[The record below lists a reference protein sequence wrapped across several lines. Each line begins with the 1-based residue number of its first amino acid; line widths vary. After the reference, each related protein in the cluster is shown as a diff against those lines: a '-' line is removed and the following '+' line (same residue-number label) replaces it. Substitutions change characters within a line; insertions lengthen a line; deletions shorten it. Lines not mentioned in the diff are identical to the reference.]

1 MFDGAALLREIG
13 VCSAMTR
20 IRLDIV
26 SDIVCPWCVIGY
38 KRLELAM
45 RELADEMEF
54 EIEWRPFELNPD
66 MPPEGEDAGDHIV
79 RKYGISREQAEEN
92 RQRIAMIGREL
103 GVAFLTGE
111 GRRIYNTF
119 DAPRIMHWAREQGAQ
134 TPLSLALFHA
144 YFTEGRN
151 PSDPEVLRQAAE
163 SVGLNGA
170 AVIDILGSDRYRQE
184 VRAEEHRYTAAG
196 IRSVPAY
203 IINNT
208 YLISGGQEPATFV
221 KALRQIAAE

>member
-1 MFDGAALLREIG
+1 
-13 VCSAMTR
+13 MTR

-92 RQRIAMIGREL
+92 RRRIAMIGQEL

-119 DAPRIMHWAREQGAQ
+119 DAHRIMHWAREQDAQ

-144 YFTEGRN
+144 YFTEGQN

-208 YLISGGQEPATFV
+208 YLISGGQEPETFV